1 MIRPMAKPVLAVGLL
16 ATMVGVWYWA
26 LQPPAPTVPSRAV
39 GPPAVRARPLVAVPT
54 VHLPDLAVAPAS
66 RRAPGVARNPFA
78 RGVSVAQSDQAQR
91 RAGVKAPDAA
101 PRPAPGPPVP
111 VWPRLDLI
119 GVAEAREGDGLVRTA
134 IVSGPHG
141 VHHVRSGDVVEQVYR
156 IERVG
161 GDGVD
166 VRLLPEDR
174 TLRLALRP

>member
-1 MIRPMAKPVLAVGLL
+1 MMRPMSKPVLAVGLL

-26 LQPPAPTVPSRAV
+26 LQPPTPTVPSRSA
-39 GPPAVRARPLVAVPT
+39 GQPAVRARPLVTVPT
-54 VHLPDLAVAPAS
+54 VHLSDLAVESGS
-66 RRAPGVARNPFA
+66 RPAPGVARNPFA
-78 RGVSVAQSDQAQR
+78 RGVTVAPGDDAHR
-91 RAGVKAPDAA
+91 HAGVRAREAA
-101 PRPAPGPPVP
+101 STLAPGPPVP

-141 VHHVRSGDVVEQVYR
+141 VHHVRSGDIVEQVYR